1 MSSKKFP
8 FIFLLLIIFTL
19 AHPIEGQEKN
29 PKIDYTKIITK
40 IKIKG
45 IQHTPKKA
53 LPSIFS
59 FQNKPHEKVIK
70 RFIDADLKQLYQTG
84 YFSKVYASTTESES
98 ESESEFIL
106 TYHTIEHPIIHK
118 IKFIGND
125 SISSRKLIKQLK
137 SKVNRP
143 LNLNAI
149 QHDKQ
154 NLDTYYQKKGYDL
167 FRIVTIQFKKN
178 TLVITLNEA
187 HISKIQIDGLSQINP
202 NILTRQLEIQAE
214 TPFNTFSLRRDRE
227 RLLRL
232 GYFSSVSAP
241 KLQQDLNSNT
251 LIVTFKV
258 KEKKANRIEIGIEQ
272 DGIGQETDQTVGFIK
287 GIKNHLFIQSDSF
300 SGKIQ
305 ISNAADLQ
313 KFNNYRINYHQPW
326 IFNRLNIAW
335 STDIWKEITQE
346 IASNQATNQSRTI
359 ESTLR
364 KGQMITLE
372 FPLKHDM
379 LVLRTKG
386 KHEKI
391 TPQNNNTISP
401 YSLNSGTAELSYY
414 SITSPFNPKQGSYWS
429 IQYERGGRFGTIN
442 TPGIKFS
449 RTTMDTAKFIPIG
462 KKGTIGLHANFGIFR
477 SEEDSQTTFE
487 TENFIIGGTY
497 SLRGYNENN
506 FPFSGARKVLF
517 NIEYRH
523 DLFKKIQGILFY
535 DMGNTFDTGFNIDLD
550 TLHKGYGFGIR
561 YFTPVGPIRLDF
573 AQGETDYRIHF
584 GLGQLF

>member
-1 MSSKKFP
+1 MNSKKFP

-202 NILTRQLEIQAE
+202 NILTRQLEIQAK

-241 KLQQDLNSNT
+241 KLQQ
-251 LIVTFKV
+251 
-258 KEKKANRIEIGIEQ
+258 
-272 DGIGQETDQTVGFIK
+272 
-287 GIKNHLFIQSDSF
+287 
-300 SGKIQ
+300 
-305 ISNAADLQ
+305 
-313 KFNNYRINYHQPW
+313 
-326 IFNRLNIAW
+326 
-335 STDIWKEITQE
+335 
-346 IASNQATNQSRTI
+346 
-359 ESTLR
+359 
-364 KGQMITLE
+364 
-372 FPLKHDM
+372 
-379 LVLRTKG
+379 
-386 KHEKI
+386 
-391 TPQNNNTISP
+391 
-401 YSLNSGTAELSYY
+401 
-414 SITSPFNPKQGSYWS
+414 
-429 IQYERGGRFGTIN
+429 
-442 TPGIKFS
+442 
-449 RTTMDTAKFIPIG
+449 
-462 KKGTIGLHANFGIFR
+462 
-477 SEEDSQTTFE
+477 
-487 TENFIIGGTY
+487 
-497 SLRGYNENN
+497 
-506 FPFSGARKVLF
+506 
-517 NIEYRH
+517 
-523 DLFKKIQGILFY
+523 
-535 DMGNTFDTGFNIDLD
+535 
-550 TLHKGYGFGIR
+550 
-561 YFTPVGPIRLDF
+561 
-573 AQGETDYRIHF
+573 
-584 GLGQLF
+584 